1 MRNDYLF
8 KNKCYE
14 WKNSK
19 KVFIFSY
26 CANKCCNSNVVTSS
40 EGEISSNFSKARC
53 QWNCPSLPMT
63 HSPKKEAAPA
73 AGSREA
79 PVRSCTSHGCFHA
92 DNVETL
98 ASDSS
103 GILAACL
110 MFSDY
115 IEMFLKVSM

>member
-53 QWNCPSLPMT
+53 QWNCLSLPMT
-63 HSPKKEAAPA
+63 QSPKKEAAALLPEAEKLLCSPA
-73 AGSREA
+73 P
-79 PVRSCTSHGCFHA
+79 PVVAFMLT
-92 DNVETL
+92 
-98 ASDSS
+98 
-103 GILAACL
+103 
-110 MFSDY
+110 M
-115 IEMFLKVSM
+115 